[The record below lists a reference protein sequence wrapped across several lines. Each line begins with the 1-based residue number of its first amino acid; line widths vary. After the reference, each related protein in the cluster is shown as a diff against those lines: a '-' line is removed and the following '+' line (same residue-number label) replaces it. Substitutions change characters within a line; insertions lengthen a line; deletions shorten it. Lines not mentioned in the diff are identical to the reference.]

1 MFFSSYQNIKIS
13 SFDLID
19 FLKCMADISA
29 VDNLFELC
37 CAYDARW
44 GPFHLML
51 RAVVPNDGTITVRYS
66 PIKDCEE
73 FIIFKELVE
82 LADQNDFR
90 VGSSCWKV
98 SDQKIFFG
106 LKFKL

>member
-1 MFFSSYQNIKIS
+1 
-13 SFDLID
+13 
-19 FLKCMADISA
+19 
-29 VDNLFELC
+29 
-37 CAYDARW
+37 
-44 GPFHLML
+44 ML
-51 RAVVPNDGTITVRYS
+51 RAVVPNDGTITVRYA

-98 SDQKIFFG
+98 SDQKILFG
-106 LKFKL
+106 FKAIRKVEFRKLDSFIDQKKCLIQ

>member
-1 MFFSSYQNIKIS
+1 
-13 SFDLID
+13 
-19 FLKCMADISA
+19 
-29 VDNLFELC
+29 
-37 CAYDARW
+37 
-44 GPFHLML
+44 ML
-51 RAVVPNDGTITVRYS
+51 RAVVPNDGTITVRYA

-98 SDQKIFFG
+98 SDQKIFFCVQSDHIHS
-106 LKFKL
+106 FKKIFSPTIRKTHPTLPPEISIFFFYF

>member
-1 MFFSSYQNIKIS
+1 MF
-13 SFDLID
+13 
-19 FLKCMADISA
+19 
-29 VDNLFELC
+29 
-37 CAYDARW
+37 
-44 GPFHLML
+44 
-51 RAVVPNDGTITVRYS
+51 RAVVPNDGTITVRYA

-98 SDQKIFFG
+98 SDRKIFFSVQSDENHS
-106 LKFKL
+106 FKSFQ

>member
-1 MFFSSYQNIKIS
+1 MF
-13 SFDLID
+13 
-19 FLKCMADISA
+19 
-29 VDNLFELC
+29 
-37 CAYDARW
+37 
-44 GPFHLML
+44 
-51 RAVVPNDGTITVRYS
+51 RAVVPNDGTITVRYA

-98 SDQKIFFG
+98 SDQKYLIQLNHGKSISSKAFC
-106 LKFKL
+106 KLFIM

>member
-1 MFFSSYQNIKIS
+1 
-13 SFDLID
+13 
-19 FLKCMADISA
+19 
-29 VDNLFELC
+29 
-37 CAYDARW
+37 
-44 GPFHLML
+44 ML
-51 RAVVPNDGTITVRYS
+51 RAVVPNDGTITVRYA

-98 SDQKIFFG
+98 SDQKYFIQFNQIKSTPSKVFSNTFYTIRE
-106 LKFKL
+106 KVHFVCDRFNIRKN

>member
-1 MFFSSYQNIKIS
+1 
-13 SFDLID
+13 
-19 FLKCMADISA
+19 
-29 VDNLFELC
+29 
-37 CAYDARW
+37 
-44 GPFHLML
+44 ML

-106 LKFKL
+106 LKLSLKPLGKVEFRKIVSFIDQKKCLI